1 MGNIADWFQKP
12 FRPDGTAVDW
22 FLFFGLLIAISV
34 VWKLILS
41 HTLAE

>member
-1 MGNIADWFQKP
+1 MDGISNFFAKP
-12 FRPDGTAVDW
+12 FKPEGNALDW

-34 VWKLILS
+34 VWRIILS